1 MGVLR
6 FGFRMA
12 GSGELEP
19 ECNGSGCT
27 TFDSETADF
36 DDTSSIGLGADLLF
50 HLSPE
55 FRLGAGL
62 WYVPTSAVEVDGDRQ
77 ETELGSDLSV
87 MLVAEGVFDVGP
99 TTAITLRGQGGLLTL
114 FPGGDLED
122 AIDQLKDVC
131 SGATTGS
138 CKVNDGPYH
147 GLTIGGGP
155 GVRFALERVA
165 LRLDL
170 VFQWYSVGKLMRT
183 EGTGT
188 GGSLDISYGWTGTR
202 FFFAGGLEL

>member
-1 MGVLR
+1 
-6 FGFRMA
+6 
-12 GSGELEP
+12 
-19 ECNGSGCT
+19 
-27 TFDSETADF
+27 
-36 DDTSSIGLGADLLF
+36 
-50 HLSPE
+50 
-55 FRLGAGL
+55 
-62 WYVPTSAVEVDGDRQ
+62 
-77 ETELGSDLSV
+77 
-87 MLVAEGVFDVGP
+87 MLVTERPGRLRIVSPDGRIAAPIAGVPEVY
-99 TTAITLRGQGGLLTL
+99 ARGQGGLLTL